1 MKLNMTENTPESY
14 VENTLLEVMLKL
26 SPPRGQV
33 SLPCPGGKVQK
44 CHARN
49 LIKINIPPRS
59 RV

>member
-14 VENTLLEVMLKL
+14 VKSTLLEVMLKL
-26 SPPRGQV
+26 SPRGQV
-33 SLPCPGGKVQK
+33 SLPCPGGQVQK

-49 LIKINIPPRS
+49 LIKINSPPRS